1 MASYPAAVSYAITFV
16 RSEPGMTAS
25 QTLEWLNASYD
36 ADARPVTRSFDP
48 GELAVWGRIVEVVT
62 RTVGP
67 ASSAV
72 FQRHVELAWD
82 SPRIRLEY
90 SGDTAHLTV
99 PYWYRGETGR
109 DVMRTVFAVGRIV
122 ESEAGFE
129 GIDEQTGMGLTEE
142 GLACACRQYDETSAR
157 ASELSSDGI

>member
-99 PYWYRGETGR
+99 PYWYRSETGR
-109 DVMRTVFAVGRIV
+109 DV
-122 ESEAGFE
+122 
-129 GIDEQTGMGLTEE
+129 
-142 GLACACRQYDETSAR
+142 
-157 ASELSSDGI
+157 